1 MYHEG
6 SLPHPLRK
14 ERNHQLYCQL
24 EGEKEVLLVAE
35 EDFPSWSR
43 AGIREDPVVGDVAVT
58 VAAHSVD
65 FEAHP
70 EIREIKKMSIA
81 RFIVNIISIRKVPGK
96 LWSLMQV
103 DSRPVSVRAG

>member
-1 MYHEG
+1 MFFSFRHVYHEG

-81 RFIVNIISIRKVPGK
+81 RFDCKYYFHKKGTRDIVVLN
-96 LWSLMQV
+96 
-103 DSRPVSVRAG
+103 AG